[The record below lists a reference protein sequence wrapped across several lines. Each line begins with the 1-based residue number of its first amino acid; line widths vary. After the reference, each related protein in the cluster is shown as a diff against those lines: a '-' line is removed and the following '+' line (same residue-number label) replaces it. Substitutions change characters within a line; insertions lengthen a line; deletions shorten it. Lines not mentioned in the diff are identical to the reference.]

1 MVALKIYVNIW
12 RYFDTGALWLFP
24 NCFLLMSLE
33 SDCERES
40 VTFARVDRTVGKI
53 VTWDFDV
60 FFTVA
65 SLKVKSKFV
74 FTGLAQA

>member
-1 MVALKIYVNIW
+1 MAIFWHRSTLIVSKLFSIDVIDNIQ
-12 RYFDTGALWLFP
+12 
-24 NCFLLMSLE
+24 
-33 SDCERES
+33 ES